1 MIQIGMVKDQSDIFN
16 LSLDASKHCN
26 VGRYLNSCSQPKSK
40 RRNCE
45 ITMGLMEYQNQIE
58 MVIFLYSIRE
68 IKSKQELIWW
78 YGVDYWSNKNF
89 QPESDDDE

>member
-58 MVIFLYSIRE
+58 MRNQVKI
-68 IKSKQELIWW
+68 
-78 YGVDYWSNKNF
+78 GAHMVVWSRLLVK
-89 QPESDDDE
+89 